1 MRRGIELAPA
11 RDPRFTRASA
21 RASTAVTR
29 AVHRRAPL
37 RAPENAALRRIGVDL
52 HRSALFRLKDASRHR
67 NRRTLSPAWPRRSLQ
82 TAARGVGA
90 GATRH
95 AVDPTRSQPRAAAR
109 ELRPLRE
116 AIAMSRLSCDQMSY
130 KGSETAANIEQA
142 TATKFSGWWHLL
154 GRDGTYCLRRA
165 PGGVLTPEDRDRRP
179 VKFSGEAHRCD

>member
-1 MRRGIELAPA
+1 MRRYRAGVA
-11 RDPRFTRASA
+11 RDPRFTQASA
-21 RASTAVTR
+21 RAFTPVTR

-37 RAPENAALRRIGVDL
+37 RAPENAALRRLGIDL
-52 HRSALFRLKDASRHR
+52 HRAALFATIGLKDASRHS
-67 NRRTLSPAWPRRSLQ
+67 NRRTLSAAWPRRSL
-82 TAARGVGA
+82 ARERPGMQL
-90 GATRH
+90 T
-95 AVDPTRSQPRAAAR
+95 PTRSQPRAAAS

-165 PGGVLTPEDRDRRP
+165 PRCVLTPGDRDRSP

>member
-52 HRSALFRLKDASRHR
+52 HRSALFRLKDASRPR

-95 AVDPTRSQPRAAAR
+95 AVDPTRSQPRPAAR

-116 AIAMSRLSCDQMSY
+116 AIAVSRLSCDQMSY
-130 KGSETAANIEQA
+130 KGFGDGGEYRTSHGGKIFWVVA
-142 TATKFSGWWHLL
+142 TP
-154 GRDGTYCLRRA
+154 RA
-165 PGGVLTPEDRDRRP
+165 RYMPRYSSL
-179 VKFSGEAHRCD
+179 

>member
-1 MRRGIELAPA
+1 LRRGIELAPA

-95 AVDPTRSQPRAAAR
+95 AVDPTRSQPRPAAR

-116 AIAMSRLSCDQMSY
+116 AIAVSRLSCDQMSY
-130 KGSETAANIEQA
+130 KGFGYRTSHGGKI
-142 TATKFSGWWHLL
+142 FWVV
-154 GRDGTYCLRRA
+154 A
-165 PGGVLTPEDRDRRP
+165 PPGARMGPIVCEEHPGV
-179 VKFSGEAHRCD
+179 F